1 MSLFLQPAPRDF
13 LAKERIIEHVK
24 ESNNYTP
31 DEELGNADA
40 LIIFQE
46 SDKQIWLVFTR
57 FRIYSIIDDV
67 RERGPRIQ
75 WSISKSRIITKGE
88 ITLDIRI
95 KNYTDECGFI
105 DIGYRK
111 DCIFNKHLYP
121 RGDIIGKIRRLIRST
136 MI

>member
-1 MSLFLQPAPRDF
+1 MERALVKD
-13 LAKERIIEHVK
+13 RIIEQVK
-24 ESNNYTP
+24 KSNNYTP
-31 DEELGNADA
+31 DEDLGNADSF
-40 LIIFQE
+40 IIFQDT
-46 SDKQIWLVFTR
+46 DKQIWLVFTR

-88 ITLDIRI
+88 MTLDIRI

-111 DCIFNKHLYP
+111 ECIFSKHLFP
-121 RGDIIGKIRRLIRST
+121 RGDIIEKIRRLIKGT